1 MRVVL
6 SILAKVAGIIAACLL
21 TGPAWQNGFF
31 ATAVFIVSMAVFCV
45 VSLITTQR
53 ELLRHAQ
60 RQEPSV
66 VQSADR
72 EALLNRALL
81 DHAPVPLLFQKTDG
95 TLHAANRAARR
106 LFETEGRLIAPSSA
120 LLAIIEADRS
130 VSAHAVIRL
139 TSPNGSSSRVY
150 AVSVG
155 QGGGVGGIVAYLALM
170 DVEARMNTAEAQA
183 LRELLQ
189 VLSHEIMNSL
199 TPIVSLSATAGELFS
214 DVPTRE
220 TTLMI
225 GEALATIRRRADGL
239 DRFVRGYRDLA
250 RLPTPDLQPVDL
262 GELLRET
269 ARLFDARWAGRVT
282 LEVSLPP
289 KRIVVRL
296 DRGQMEQVLLNLL
309 NNGAEAALGYP
320 SPRVK
325 LGGAW
330 IDEAVR
336 ITVQD
341 NGKGI
346 DPTQR
351 ERIFEP
357 FVSLK
362 VNGNGIGLS
371 LARQIVRSHGGTLAL
386 ENETAS
392 GPWTTLFCIRL

>member
-1 MRVVL
+1 MRIVL
-6 SILAKVAGIIAACLL
+6 AILAKLSIIIAACLL

-31 ATAVFIVSMAVFCV
+31 ATAVLIVCMAVFSM
-45 VSLITTQR
+45 VSLIATQL
-53 ELLRHAQ
+53 ELLRHTQ

-66 VQSADR
+66 VQPAER
-72 EALLNRALL
+72 ETLLNRVLL

-106 LFETEGRLIAPSSA
+106 LFETEGRLIAPPSS
-120 LLAIIEADRS
+120 LLAFIEPDK
-130 VSAHAVIRL
+130 SASENAIIRL
-139 TSPNGSSSRVY
+139 PSSGGSSRVY

-170 DVEARMNTAEAQA
+170 DVEARMNAAEAQA

-189 VLSHEIMNSL
+189 ILSHEIMNSL
-199 TPIVSLSATAGELFS
+199 TPIVSLSATAAELFS
-214 DVPTRE
+214 EVPTRE
-220 TTLMI
+220 TGRMI
-225 GEALATIRRRADGL
+225 NEALATIRRRADGL

-250 RLPTPDLQPVDL
+250 RLPTPDLQPIDL
-262 GELLRET
+262 GELLCET
-269 ARLFDARWAGRVT
+269 ARLFDARWAGRVA
-282 LEVSLPP
+282 LELSLPP
-289 KRIVVRL
+289 ERIMVRL
-296 DRGQMEQVLLNLL
+296 DRGQMEQALLNLL
-309 NNGAEAALGYP
+309 NNGAEAVLGYP

-325 LGGAW
+325 LAGAW

-346 DPTQR
+346 DHTQR

-357 FVSLK
+357 FVSFK
-362 VNGNGIGLS
+362 ANGNGIGLS

-386 ENETAS
+386 ENETAP
-392 GPWTTLFCIRL
+392 GAWTTLFCIRL